1 MTGIVYGRLMAR
13 GWGAV
18 QGFDGLVLDP
28 AGEAV
33 AVDLLE
39 AEALAA
45 HWDRPGVFEGA
56 DYRRAVTK
64 VITPDGPVAAFI
76 YVLAG
81 TGQILLSG
89 VCAAHNR
96 GDCPV
101 SDPSGLT
108 HDDVRRLGLGLPS
121 ATEQA
126 HFGKADFRVGGKV
139 FATLPAP
146 DHAVVKLVPEQQDML
161 VSAEPAVFSP
171 VAGAWGLKGWTR
183 LRLADCDTAT
193 LASALNMAWHNVA
206 PRRLWRDL
214 P

>member
-1 MTGIVYGRLMAR
+1 M
-13 GWGAV
+13 
-18 QGFDGLVLDP
+18 
-28 AGEAV
+28 
-33 AVDLLE
+33 
-39 AEALAA
+39 
-45 HWDRPGVFEGA
+45 
-56 DYRRAVTK
+56 
-64 VITPDGPVAAFI
+64 
-76 YVLAG
+76 
-81 TGQILLSG
+81 
-89 VCAAHNR
+89 
-96 GDCPV
+96 
-101 SDPSGLT
+101 SDPSSLT
-108 HDDVRRLGLGLPS
+108 HDDVRRLALGLPS

-126 HFGKADFRVGGKV
+126 HFGKADFRVAGKV
-139 FATLPAP
+139 FATLPAA